1 MRRDTLLDRLRSESD
16 PWDIIV
22 IGGGATGLGAAVD
35 SAARGYRT
43 LLLEQHDFAK
53 GTSSRSTKLIHGGV
67 RYLRQGNVALVL
79 EALRERRLLLQNAPH
94 LVSGLSF
101 VVPAYAWW
109 SKPLYGL
116 GLKLYD
122 LLAGRDNLAA
132 SRRLSREETL
142 VHLPTVRPAGLRGGT
157 LYYDAVFDD
166 ARLAITLA
174 QTVGDLGGL
183 AINYARVRGL
193 LKQGGLVSGVIATD
207 EETGE
212 GFELRARTVINATG
226 VFEQTV
232 RQMDDPA
239 ASSVTSCSQGV
250 HIVLDREFLPGAS
263 ALMVPSTDDGR
274 VFFAIPW
281 LGRIIL
287 GTTDTPVQSRQMEP
301 LPLAKEVQFILSHAG
316 RYLER
321 KPEPSDAL
329 SVFAGLRP
337 LIRPSVNRPPSA
349 ISRDHRVSVSGSGL
363 VTIIGGKWTTY
374 RRMGEAV
381 VDRAAIVGGLEKRP
395 CQTRTLRLRGWVEPG
410 SGQVHPG
417 VCPTDDSST
426 GDPAKEGS
434 GPDRLLHPELPYR
447 AHAVI
452 RAVREEMARSVE
464 DVLARRTRSLL
475 LNARASIEAAP
486 VVARLMAREMGR
498 DEQWLRDQ
506 VSAYRDLACR
516 YVL

>member
-1 MRRDTLLDRLRSESD
+1 MRRDTLMDRLRAESD

-53 GTSSRSTKLIHGGV
+53 GTSSRSTKLVHGGV

-79 EALRERRLLLQNAPH
+79 EALRERRLLLRNAPH

-109 SKPLYGL
+109 TKSLYGL

-122 LLAGRDNLAA
+122 LMAGRDNLAA

-142 VHLPTVRPAGLRGGT
+142 AHLPTIRPAGLRGGI
-157 LYYDAVFDD
+157 LYHDAVFDD
-166 ARLAITLA
+166 ARLAVTLA

-183 AINYARVRGL
+183 AINYVRVHGL
-193 LKQGGLVSGVIATD
+193 AKQGGLVSGVLATD

-226 VFEQTV
+226 VFEQAV

-239 ASSVTSCSQGV
+239 ASSITSCSQGV

-274 VFFAIPW
+274 VLFAIPW
-281 LGRIIL
+281 HGRIIL
-287 GTTDTPVQSRQMEP
+287 GTTDTPVQSRQLEP
-301 LPLAKEVQFILSHAG
+301 IPLAEEVQFILSHAG

-321 KPEPSDAL
+321 KPEPHDAL

-337 LIRPSVNRPPSA
+337 LIRIGVNKPPSA
-349 ISRDHRVSVSGSGL
+349 ISRDHRLSVSGSGL

-395 CQTRTLRLRGWVEPG
+395 CQTKTLRLRGWVEPG
-410 SGQVHPG
+410 AGQVHAG
-417 VCPTDDSST
+417 ARRADD
-426 GDPAKEGS
+426 GPADRPAGEGS
-434 GPDRLLHPELPYR
+434 GPDRLLHPDLPYR
-447 AHAVI
+447 GHEVL

-498 DEQWLRDQ
+498 DEQWVQDQ
-506 VSAYRDLACR
+506 VSAYRDLAR
-516 YVL
+516 HYVL